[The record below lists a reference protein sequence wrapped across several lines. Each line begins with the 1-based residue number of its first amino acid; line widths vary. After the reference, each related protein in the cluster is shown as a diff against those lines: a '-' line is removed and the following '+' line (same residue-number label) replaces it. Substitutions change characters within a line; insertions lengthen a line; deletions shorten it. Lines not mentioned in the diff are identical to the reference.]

1 MSGSISVTSQAT
13 SAAPE
18 QRSKIKLYRR
28 SLTPM
33 LAQSLLFSSQVM
45 HGLRGVTP
53 PGKLYQN
60 DAALGNTRGNAEI
73 LSFSFFFLAAE
84 T

>member
-1 MSGSISVTSQAT
+1 
-13 SAAPE
+13 
-18 QRSKIKLYRR
+18 
-28 SLTPM
+28 M

-73 LSFSFFFLAAE
+73 LSFSFFFWRRRPEIYLRKQE
-84 T
+84 IVK